1 MANARDEGRNFLR
14 VYNLENFKIF
24 NPRYKECLT
33 GREWAM
39 LMYLLNNRLL
49 YIRRD
54 EDFMNGNWI
63 KMDAK
68 EKDKLMKTLDVTLNS
83 YERLISKLVSGG
95 IFYRIRKDFFCV
107 NPYCFAKGRE
117 SDVTFARKH
126 SYFRPETISLGE
138 DESVFLID
146 EKKNERYSKWQFQ
159 ELENVIGE
167 MNCIQKK
174 EAEEIQENLKSGK
187 NRQDFKKIAGCNVLL
202 PA

>member
-24 NPRYKECLT
+24 NPNYKECLS
-33 GREWAM
+33 GREWAI

-68 EKDKLMKTLDVTLNS
+68 EKDKLIKTLGVTLNS
-83 YERLISKLVSGG
+83 YERLIAKLVSGG
-95 IFYRIRKDFFCV
+95 IFYRIRKDFFSV
-107 NPYCFAKGRE
+107 NPFCFAKGRE

-126 SYFRPETISLGE
+126 SYFRGYTVGLRD
-138 DESVFLID
+138 DENVFLID
-146 EKKNERYSKWQFQ
+146 EKKNEQYSKWQLQ
-159 ELENVIGE
+159 ELENVVDE
-167 MNCIQKK
+167 MNALQKK
-174 EAEEIQENLKSGK
+174 EAREIQNEIECEK
-187 NRQDFKKIAGCNVLL
+187 NRNNFKKIDGCNVLL

>member
-24 NPRYKECLT
+24 NPNYKECLS
-33 GREWAM
+33 GREWAI

-54 EDFMNGNWI
+54 EEFMNGNWI

-68 EKDKLMKTLDVTLNS
+68 EKDKLMKTLNVTLNS
-83 YERLISKLVSGG
+83 YERLIAKLVNGG

-126 SYFRPETISLGE
+126 SYFRSGTIELGN
-138 DESVFLID
+138 DENVFLIN
-146 EKKNERYSKWQFQ
+146 EKKKEQYSKWQLQ
-159 ELENVIGE
+159 ELENVVDE
-167 MNCIQKK
+167 VNALQKK
-174 EAEEIQENLKSGK
+174 EATEIQNEIECEK
-187 NRQDFKKIAGCNVLL
+187 NNFKKIEGCKVLL

>member
-14 VYNLENFKIF
+14 VYSLENFKIF

-33 GREWAM
+33 GREWAI

-68 EKDKLMKTLDVTLNS
+68 EKDKLIKTLGVTLNS
-83 YERLISKLVSGG
+83 YERLIAKLVSGG
-95 IFYRIRKDFFCV
+95 IFYRIRKDFFSV
-107 NPYCFAKGRE
+107 NPFCFAKGRE

-126 SYFRPETISLGE
+126 SYFRGYTVGLRD
-138 DESVFLID
+138 DENVFLID
-146 EKKNERYSKWQFQ
+146 EKKNEQYSKWQLQ
-159 ELENVIGE
+159 ELENVVDE
-167 MNCIQKK
+167 MNALQKK
-174 EAEEIQENLKSGK
+174 EARDIQNEIECEKNRNNLK
-187 NRQDFKKIAGCNVLL
+187 KIDGCNVLL

>member
-24 NPRYKECLT
+24 NPNYKECLS
-33 GREWAM
+33 GREWAI

-68 EKDKLMKTLDVTLNS
+68 EKDKLIKTLGVTLNS
-83 YERLISKLVSGG
+83 YERLIAKLVSGG
-95 IFYRIRKDFFCV
+95 IFYRIRKDFFSV
-107 NPYCFAKGRE
+107 NPFCFAKGRE

-126 SYFRPETISLGE
+126 SYFRGYTIGLRD
-138 DESVFLID
+138 DENVFLID
-146 EKKNERYSKWQFQ
+146 EKKNEQYSKWQLQ
-159 ELENVIGE
+159 ELENVVDE
-167 MNCIQKK
+167 MNALQKK
-174 EAEEIQENLKSGK
+174 EARDIQNEIECEKNRNNLK
-187 NRQDFKKIAGCNVLL
+187 KIDGCNVLL

>member
-24 NPRYKECLT
+24 NPNYKECLS
-33 GREWAM
+33 GREWAI

-68 EKDKLMKTLDVTLNS
+68 EKDKLIKTLGVTLNS
-83 YERLISKLVSGG
+83 YERLIAKLVSGG
-95 IFYRIRKDFFCV
+95 IFYRIRKDFFSV
-107 NPYCFAKGRE
+107 NPFCFAKGRE

-126 SYFRPETISLGE
+126 SYFRGYTVGLRD
-138 DESVFLID
+138 DENVFLID
-146 EKKNERYSKWQFQ
+146 EKKNEQYSKWQLQ
-159 ELENVIGE
+159 ELENVVDE
-167 MNCIQKK
+167 MNALQKK
-174 EAEEIQENLKSGK
+174 EARDIQNEIECEKNRNNLK
-187 NRQDFKKIAGCNVLL
+187 KIDGCNVLL

>member
-14 VYNLENFKIF
+14 VYDLVNFKIF
-24 NPRYKECLT
+24 NPNYKECLS
-33 GREWAM
+33 GREWAI

-54 EDFMNGNWI
+54 EEFMNGNWI

-68 EKDKLMKTLDVTLNS
+68 EKDKLMKTLNVTLNS
-83 YERLISKLVSGG
+83 YERLIAKLVNGG

-138 DESVFLID
+138 DESVFLNN
-146 EKKNERYSKWQFQ
+146 EKKNEQYSKWQLQ
-159 ELENVIGE
+159 ELENVVDE
-167 MNCIQKK
+167 VNALQKK
-174 EAEEIQENLKSGK
+174 EATEIQNEIECEK
-187 NRQDFKKIAGCNVLL
+187 NNFKKIEGCKVLL

>member
-14 VYNLENFKIF
+14 VYNLEDFKIF
-24 NPRYKECLT
+24 NPNYKECLS
-33 GREWAM
+33 GREWAI

-68 EKDKLMKTLDVTLNS
+68 EKDKLIKTLGVTLNS
-83 YERLISKLVSGG
+83 YERLIAKLVSGG
-95 IFYRIRKDFFCV
+95 IFYRIRKDFFSV
-107 NPYCFAKGRE
+107 NPFCFAKGRE

-126 SYFRPETISLGE
+126 SYFRGYTIGLRD
-138 DESVFLID
+138 DENVFLID
-146 EKKNERYSKWQFQ
+146 EKKNEQYSKWQLQ
-159 ELENVIGE
+159 ELENVVDE
-167 MNCIQKK
+167 MNALQKK
-174 EAEEIQENLKSGK
+174 EARDIQNEIECEKNRNNLK
-187 NRQDFKKIAGCNVLL
+187 KIDGCNVLL

>member
-14 VYNLENFKIF
+14 VYNLENFNIF

-33 GREWAM
+33 GREWAI

-68 EKDKLMKTLDVTLNS
+68 EKDKLIKTLGVTLNS
-83 YERLISKLVSGG
+83 YERLIAKLVSGG
-95 IFYRIRKDFFCV
+95 IFYRIRKDFFSV
-107 NPYCFAKGRE
+107 NPFCFAKGRE

-126 SYFRPETISLGE
+126 SYFRGYTVGLRD
-138 DESVFLID
+138 DENVFLID
-146 EKKNERYSKWQFQ
+146 EKKNEQYSKWQLQ
-159 ELENVIGE
+159 ELENVVDE
-167 MNCIQKK
+167 MNALQKK
-174 EAEEIQENLKSGK
+174 EARDIQNEIECEKNRNNLK
-187 NRQDFKKIAGCNVLL
+187 KIDGCNVLL